1 MAPGTSLMGARAA
14 QCRQCLAS
22 KARAATLQLQK
33 RHITQNTL
41 RRRELHE
48 EAWQRKAAKIG
59 AGEEEHLWDLMTER
73 GYVKDTA
80 GTSKQIRE
88 LMRRRRIG
96 AYVGVDPTAPS
107 LHVGH
112 LLPMM
117 ALFWLYIHGYGAVT
131 LVGGATAKVGD
142 PTDRLKDRD
151 KIKGSD
157 LTMNTT
163 KIHYQLKSLWLNVE
177 ARAKHYQYQKDSSW
191 SRAIVN
197 NSTWL
202 NSTPMMEVVGRLFKG
217 MRMGP
222 LMSRDTVKRR
232 LEETGEGMPLDEF
245 IYPLLQG
252 WDWWKLFEQKGV
264 LMQIGGSDQYGNI
277 VTGAEAVKYIR
288 DTEPNPNQRLPDT
301 LENTPVGFTVPLLT
315 DSSGAKFGKSAGN
328 AVWLDPFMTSSFDLY
343 GYFMRRPDAD
353 VENLLKVLTFMPLEA
368 VKKIMEEHTREPSR
382 RIAQHALAF
391 ELVALA
397 HGEQLAKST
406 RDQHQAVYSKPR
418 SVLDVGGF
426 AAAKTEPIR
435 QEAIEQFPEDGV
447 PASPEMA
454 INFKVDI
461 ELPESL
467 VLGKSLG
474 HVLYASGLAS
484 SVSDGVRLTR
494 FSGAYVGGSPG
505 QKSATNKGMTWGDL
519 SFTPAKN
526 WFPEDTKNFLIDGEL
541 LIVRRGKHFIRVIKM
556 VSDEEWIVS
565 GRKYAGE
572 RGTGKAREISDTI
585 KAMREKGYDMSRRD
599 WDKIR
604 EELRHDKGREEAE
617 QKGQMYI
624 PTGTPPDKPLSKRD
638 TT

>member
-1 MAPGTSLMGARAA
+1 MAPGASIMGARATT
-14 QCRQCLAS
+14 CRQCLVS
-22 KARAATLQLQK
+22 RSRMTTLQSQK
-33 RHITQNTL
+33 RLITENVL

-48 EAWQRKAAKIG
+48 EAWQRKANKIQ
-59 AGEEEHLWDLMTER
+59 AGEDYHIWDVLNER

-80 GTSKQIRE
+80 GTSKQIWE
-88 LMRRRRIG
+88 LMRRKRIS

-117 ALFWLYIHGYGAVT
+117 ALFWLYIHGYGAIT
-131 LVGGATAKVGD
+131 LVGGSTAKVGD

-163 KIHYQLKSLWLNVE
+163 KIHYQLKSLWKNVDS
-177 ARAKHYQYQKDSSW
+177 RAKHFQYQKDSSW
-191 SRAIVN
+191 SRDILN
-197 NSTWL
+197 NSAWL
-202 NSTPMMEVVGRLFKG
+202 NSTPIMEVVGRLFKG

-252 WDWWKLFEQKGV
+252 WDWWKLLEQKGV

-288 DTEPNPNQRLPDT
+288 DTEPNREKRMADT

-328 AVWLDPFMTSSFDLY
+328 AVWLDPFMTSSYDLY

-353 VENLLKVLTFMPLEA
+353 VENLLKVLTFIPLES
-368 VKKIMEEHTREPSR
+368 VKSIMEEHAREPSKR
-382 RIAQHALAF
+382 VAQHALAF

-397 HGEQLAKST
+397 HNEQLAKSA
-406 RDQHQAVYSKPR
+406 REQHHAVYARKIGVSTAGATPT
-418 SVLDVGGF
+418 
-426 AAAKTEPIR
+426 A
-435 QEAIEQFPEDGV
+435 QEELKKFPEDGM
-447 PASPEMA
+447 PASQDAA

-467 VLGKSLG
+467 ITGKSMG
-474 HVLYASGLAS
+474 HILYASGLAS
-484 SVSDGVRLTR
+484 SVSDGVRLTK
-494 FSGAYVGGSPG
+494 FNGAYVAGAPG
-505 QKSATNKGMTWGDL
+505 QKSAINKGMMWGDL
-519 SFTPAKN
+519 TFTPAKN
-526 WFPEDTKNFLIDGEL
+526 WFPQDTRNFLIDDEL

-556 VSDEEWIVS
+556 VSNEYWAQS
-565 GRKYAGE
+565 GKKYPGE
-572 RGTGKAREISDTI
+572 RGTGHTREITNAM
-585 KAMREKGYDMSRRD
+585 KALRESGVDLSRRK
-599 WDKIR
+599 WDEMR

-617 QKGQMYI
+617 QKGQLYI
-624 PTGTPPDKPLSKRD
+624 PTGTPPDKPMSKKD